1 MGGYNVEESSL
12 FTFFLQVPF
21 QTELS
26 STALTYPVDMNSWS
40 VQNKT
45 TVLYTAMTQDLMHV
59 FKLVLC
65 VRVEQETV
73 LSTVMTRIH
82 VYTLTYHAL
91 RETAS

>member
-1 MGGYNVEESSL
+1 MS
-12 FTFFLQVPF
+12 LQVLF

-26 STALTYPVDMNSWS
+26 LTALEHLVDMNSWC

-65 VRVEQETV
+65 VRVEEEIV
-73 LSTVMTRIH
+73 LSTVMTH
-82 VYTLTYHAL
+82 MHAYKPTQHAL
-91 RETAS
+91 RETAL

>member
-1 MGGYNVEESSL
+1 ML
-12 FTFFLQVPF
+12 F

-26 STALTYPVDMNSWS
+26 LTALEHLVDMNSWC

-65 VRVEQETV
+65 VRVEEEIV
-73 LSTVMTRIH
+73 LSTVMTRMH
-82 VYTLTYHAL
+82 VYKGTQHAL
-91 RETAS
+91 RETAL